1 MIIGVGLDILYLPRL
16 IALVKRRG
24 VNGLA
29 RRILTQDEVDAFEAT
44 ADVDG
49 AQGAMVRYLAVRW
62 VSGQAGGRD
71 ENRKGEADLLHLD
84 SACPHVQSSDGLL
97 KKPHTRRCMRIAR
110 RRGKM
115 SRLSSGS
122 KQALGLCCSGPTQ
135 VQLMQP

>member
-62 VSGQAGGRD
+62 TA
-71 ENRKGEADLLHLD
+71 KEAAYKALHAHRETTWKDVEIVKREQTGTRPLLQWTDPSPADAAVKLHL
-84 SACPHVQSSDGLL
+84 SVSHDGEYVAS
-97 KKPHTRRCMRIAR
+97 TVIAE
-110 RRGKM
+110 
-115 SRLSSGS
+115 SL
-122 KQALGLCCSGPTQ
+122 QAIRQ
-135 VQLMQP
+135 FQA